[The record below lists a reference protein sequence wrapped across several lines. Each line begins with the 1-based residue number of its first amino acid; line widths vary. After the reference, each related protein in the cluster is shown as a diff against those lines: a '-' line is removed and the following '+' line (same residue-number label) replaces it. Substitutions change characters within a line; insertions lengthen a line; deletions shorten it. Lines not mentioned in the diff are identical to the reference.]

1 MLYMGG
7 TYLHYYPCEWMA
19 RRINL
24 LFPFLFCQFG
34 IIIISTE
41 LISITG
47 RIQSVLSFRF
57 PLPGCSFIALSSSS
71 LSSVISWATSVVILD
86 QPITITSHRNLTG
99 WPAIKVIAYWSRP
112 LDNCSQRGSNNF
124 IETFQGS
131 CQLWPGIGGTVSR
144 SNRIATLML
153 QLIVHKSGGWSL
165 IQSTAQDVNGRTTE
179 TEQRHEN
186 RTTRH
191 TKYSLMLKYFNCI
204 FSIGNY
210 IDNSMAWAL
219 GDGERER
226 KGRGHKKEII

>member
-71 LSSVISWATSVVILD
+71 SVISWATSVVILD
-86 QPITITSHRNLTG
+86 QHITITSHRNLTG

-144 SNRIATLML
+144 SNRIASRHWCSNWL
-153 QLIVHKSGGWSL
+153 
-165 IQSTAQDVNGRTTE
+165 STSQ
-179 TEQRHEN
+179 
-186 RTTRH
+186 
-191 TKYSLMLKYFNCI
+191 
-204 FSIGNY
+204 
-210 IDNSMAWAL
+210 
-219 GDGERER
+219 GDGHSFRALPEMSMDAP
-226 KGRGHKKEII
+226 HKPSNAMRIARPATRSTV